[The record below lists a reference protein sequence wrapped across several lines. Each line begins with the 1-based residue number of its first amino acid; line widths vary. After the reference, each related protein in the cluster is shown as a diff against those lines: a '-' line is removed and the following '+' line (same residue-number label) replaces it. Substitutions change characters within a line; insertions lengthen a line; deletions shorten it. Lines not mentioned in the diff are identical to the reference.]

1 MQDACAPVMCFLFKQ
16 KTAYEM
22 RISDW
27 SSDVCSSDLKEIDGI
42 GGCYAVSVD
51 VLVTP
56 AEIDAELEAAE
67 AEFDR
72 QEAEKIERRAAEE
85 QAKAEAAAAL
95 VTLRAYLLA
104 LDPAPAVVQVDGVA
118 YFQWESGGW
127 ADEQEGSD
135 ASYAYSFYDDL
146 AELLENA
153 GSIGLIWPTIAAWE
167 ADPHGDNVPQVE
179 EQVA

>member
-1 MQDACAPVMCFLFKQ
+1 
-16 KTAYEM
+16 M
-22 RISDW
+22 RP
-27 SSDVCSSDLKEIDGI
+27 DLWREKEIDGI

-104 LDPAPAVVQVDGVA
+104 LDPAPC
-118 YFQWESGGW
+118 S
-127 ADEQEGSD
+127 
-135 ASYAYSFYDDL
+135 
-146 AELLENA
+146 
-153 GSIGLIWPTIAAWE
+153 
-167 ADPHGDNVPQVE
+167 E
-179 EQVA
+179 ERRVGKECVSTCRSRWSPYHLKKQHNKET